1 MFVKRLSRIQELAV
15 SSFNESR
22 LHMEFIKLHSC
33 HKRLLTF
40 KEEVP
45 DRKASPLLLPRP
57 ERSQFTALLCK
68 LLAIIYTLDVEPPL
82 LLQACLP
89 DANYSRLPPLPS
101 SWITDRIRNKR
112 RTKTKTTT
120 ITIILQTADGYEE
133 KLQDGNVLLR
143 MSCKTRGE
151 KHAL

>member
-1 MFVKRLSRIQELAV
+1 MFVEPFSRIQELAA
-15 SSFNESR
+15 SSINESR
-22 LHMEFIKLHSC
+22 LHMEFIKLHSSD
-33 HKRLLTF
+33 KRLLTF
-40 KEEVP
+40 KEKVP

-82 LLQACLP
+82 LLQACIP
-89 DANYSRLPPLPS
+89 HANCSRLPPLPS

-112 RTKTKTTT
+112 RTKTTTTT
-120 ITIILQTADGYEE
+120 ITTILQTADGYEE

-143 MSCKTRGE
+143 RSCKTRGE

>member
-1 MFVKRLSRIQELAV
+1 MFVERFSRIQELAA
-15 SSFNESR
+15 SSINESR

-40 KEEVP
+40 KEKVI
-45 DRKASPLLLPRP
+45 DRKASPLLLLGP

-68 LLAIIYTLDVEPPL
+68 LIAIIYTLEPPL
-82 LLQACLP
+82 LLQACIP

-112 RTKTKTTT
+112 RTKTTATT
-120 ITIILQTADGYEE
+120 ITTIVQTADSYEE

-143 MSCKTRGE
+143 RSCKTRGE
-151 KHAL
+151 KHGL